1 MAGQTRG
8 IVIGGH
14 LPAEVQAAGGGQPLS
29 RQRQKRN
36 VAAGRQ
42 GLAVVIPDRIRQAMR
57 QRLPGVQRAASLPGV
72 QRRSALAHGT
82 LLDSAGRQK
91 VS

>member
-1 MAGQTRG
+1 MQSNAWLPVFEPGAG
-8 IVIGGH
+8 
-14 LPAEVQAAGGGQPLS
+14 
-29 RQRQKRN
+29 
-36 VAAGRQ
+36 
-42 GLAVVIPDRIRQAMR
+42 R